1 MSSNALL
8 WSLLAFNSAVVL
20 AISAI
25 NRRDLGRLTAMRA
38 AAEESRL
45 ASDAL
50 LKRCREAVES
60 QGGILFAA
68 MAPGAP
74 PCVVVPWRC
83 PACEQANVLVSDA
96 GDVRTGDR
104 IAVDCSGCGEG
115 TAVVLVTSSRVEFL
129 EGAPA

>member
-1 MSSNALL
+1 MSTDVLL
-8 WSLLAFNSAVVL
+8 WALVAVNAAAPLALYAV
-20 AISAI
+20 
-25 NRRDLGRLTAMRA
+25 NRVSLGRLAALRAEAEALRDEVALAMRRV
-38 AAEESRL
+38 EE
-45 ASDAL
+45 AL
-50 LKRCREAVES
+50 ES
-60 QGGILFAA
+60 QGGMLFAA

-83 PACEQANVLVSDA
+83 PACKQANVLVSDA